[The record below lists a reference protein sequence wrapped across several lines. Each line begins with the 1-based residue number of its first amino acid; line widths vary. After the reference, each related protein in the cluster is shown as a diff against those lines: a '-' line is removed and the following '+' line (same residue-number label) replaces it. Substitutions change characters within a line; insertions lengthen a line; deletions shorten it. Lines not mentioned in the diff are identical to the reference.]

1 MRSLKNFS
9 TLPSRTLSF
18 SPEVGASRLA
28 DASKATVTLE
38 PSPSVFSLLVSL
50 GWTWSPRANAVSEP
64 TAAVPFIFGVVVDAT
79 APSGTSLAVMNLL
92 SFSSC
97 ESLVGTG
104 IHFSPVHRYSVR
116 SMLLK

>member
-18 SPEVGASRLA
+18 SPEVGASRLVA
-28 DASKATVTLE
+28 ASKATVTLE

-64 TAAVPFIFGVVVDAT
+64 TAAVPFIFGVVVDAA

-116 SMLLK
+116 STLLK

>member
-1 MRSLKNFS
+1 MNLHY
-9 TLPSRTLSF
+9 
-18 SPEVGASRLA
+18 AW
-28 DASKATVTLE
+28 LE
-38 PSPSVFSLLVSL
+38 QCSLLEFLVK
-50 GWTWSPRANAVSEP
+50 G
-64 TAAVPFIFGVVVDAT
+64 FIFGVVVDAA

-116 SMLLK
+116 STLLN